1 MKLKIE
7 MLRQLQDPTL
17 STDERA
23 RRRVQISRKF
33 EEAGDFESARE
44 ALGDL
49 WEGIGVRPH
58 LKALTEDHTIGE
70 VLLRVGALTGWIGS
84 SQQIEQAQGEAKD
97 LLSESVGIFERLGE
111 TSHAAEAQTELAYCY
126 WREGAFDEARVI
138 LEEVLHRLSEE
149 ENDRRAVAILRLA
162 IVETSTKRYN
172 DALRLLTEAASLFE
186 ANSSSALKGRFH
198 NELANVLNY
207 LSIAEHRS
215 DYVDRALV
223 EYAAAGF
230 HFEQA
235 NHTRNQAAVE
245 NNLGY
250 LFISLEKFEEA
261 HLHLSRA
268 RRLFARLK
276 DTVHTAQVDETR
288 ARAYVA
294 EGRYEEA
301 EKLVRLAANIL
312 DKGGELALLS
322 ETLTTHG
329 IALARLGR
337 HVPARAAF
345 LRAVQ
350 AAEVA
355 GNPEGGG
362 IALLSLVD
370 ELGSELGFEELVTTY
385 RRADELLS
393 SSNDSEI
400 LTRLRRAASKVLES
414 SNKRSA
420 PVKSRQ
426 LKSEHTNNGW
436 ENFSLKEEVRRLEER
451 YIRSA
456 LQDAEGRVS
465 QAAKLLGFADHGSLN
480 SLLKNKYP
488 HLNTARLP
496 PTPRKRSLIRR

>member
-1 MKLKIE
+1 MKLKTE
-7 MLRQLQDPTL
+7 VLRQLEDPAL
-17 STDERA
+17 SPDEQA
-23 RRRVQISRKF
+23 RRRLQLSKSF
-33 EEAGDFESARE
+33 EDEGDFESARE

-49 WEGIGVRPH
+49 WVGVGIRPQLQQ
-58 LKALTEDHTIGE
+58 LKDEQTTGE

-84 SQQIEQAQGEAKD
+84 SQQIEEVQAQAKD
-97 LLSESVGIFERLGE
+97 LLSESAGIFERLGN
-111 TSHAAEAQTELAYCY
+111 TRHAAEAQTELAYCY

-138 LEEVLHRLSEE
+138 LKEVLRRLSDDDRE
-149 ENDRRAVAILRLA
+149 RRAVATLRLA
-162 IVETSTKRYN
+162 IIETSATRYS
-172 DALRLLTEAASLFE
+172 DALRLLTESATLFE
-186 ANSSSALKGRFH
+186 KSSSPALKGRFH

-207 LSIAEHRS
+207 LSVAEHRT

-235 NHTRNQAAVE
+235 NHVRNQAAVE

-250 LFISLEKFEEA
+250 LFVSLGKFEEA
-261 HLHLSRA
+261 HVHLSRA
-268 RRLFARLK
+268 RRLFVRLK
-276 DTVHTAQVDETR
+276 DTVHSAQVDETR
-288 ARAYVA
+288 ARAYIA
-294 EGRYEEA
+294 EGRYAEA
-301 EKLVRLAANIL
+301 EKLARLAANVL
-312 DKGGELALLS
+312 SKGGELALLS

-345 LRAVQ
+345 LRAQ
-350 AAEVA
+350 EAAEVA
-355 GNPEGGG
+355 GNREGGG
-362 IALLSLVD
+362 LALLALI
-370 ELGSELGFEELVTTY
+370 EELASQLSFDEMVITY

-393 SSNDSEI
+393 ASQDTEI
-400 LTRLRRAASKVLES
+400 LTRLRRSASRVLDS
-414 SNKRSA
+414 SNKRSS
-420 PVKSRQ
+420 PMRSRQ
-426 LKSEHTNNGW
+426 LKSDQTDKGW

-456 LQDAEGRVS
+456 LQETDGRVS

-488 HLNTARLP
+488 HLSTARLP